1 MTYPKKLFGI
11 YHKEPPFSTCCER
24 CLMSDCCIGREETV
38 EILSVGTDAG
48 KMARIRIGGRIIEVP
63 LTEIR
68 FKEEIE

>member
-1 MTYPKKLFGI
+1 MTYPKKLFGL
-11 YHKEPPFSTCCER
+11 YRERPPDSRCCEH

-63 LTEIR
+63 LTEIH
-68 FKEEIE
+68 FKEETE